1 MNFTD
6 VPAGKIAA
14 VVTSLEMR
22 AQARPRAERDG
33 CALTLALVPKPPLDW
48 YRQLFRTVG
57 DRSGEARFYINIGI
71 INQRSG
77 QAVAA
82 ESAYDRA
89 L

>member
-48 YRQLFRTVG
+48 YRRP
-57 DRSGEARFYINIGI
+57 
-71 INQRSG
+71 
-77 QAVAA
+77 
-82 ESAYDRA
+82 
-89 L
+89 